1 VVVLEVVG
9 LMVAMVM
16 MMAMLMVMVMVIV
29 LVAAGAALLFTV
41 SSALPLRLDV
51 RLSRRKKGR
60 SPR

>member
-1 VVVLEVVG
+1 MVV

-16 MMAMLMVMVMVIV
+16 MMAMVMVMVIV

-41 SSALPLRLDV
+41 SSALPVLVDV
-51 RLSRRKKGR
+51 RLSRRKQGR